1 MSVYGESAC
10 TDPFAK
16 KKAADPVDCGHSH
29 GAQPGLFH
37 RVRQLRLVYPEA
49 EHHHHYHVIQV
60 IIIATNIATGI
71 NFMIFMNIY
80 ASIVSV

>member
-16 KKAADPVDCGHSH
+16 KEAADPVDGGHSH
-29 GAQPGLFH
+29 GTQPALLH

-49 EHHHHYHVIQV
+49 EHYHHYLVIQV
-60 IIIATNIATGI
+60 IIIVINIAIGI
-71 NFMIFMNIY
+71 NFMIFMNINT
-80 ASIVSV
+80 SILSV